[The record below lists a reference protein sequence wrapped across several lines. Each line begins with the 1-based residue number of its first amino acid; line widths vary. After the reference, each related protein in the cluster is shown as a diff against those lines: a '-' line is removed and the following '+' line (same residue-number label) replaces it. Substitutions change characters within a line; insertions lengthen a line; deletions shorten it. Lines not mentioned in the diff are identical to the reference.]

1 MSQLKRKV
9 FFLKEDKEIMKTG
22 NSILKYQSVLIFL
35 VGQILGGIVYL
46 IKLDSRVRSLEESN
60 IKIEQKLSELDKLSL
75 KVALNEDSINDL
87 TKTIERKY

>member
-60 IKIEQKLSELDKLSL
+60 IKLEQKLSELDKLSL
-75 KVALNEDSINDL
+75 KVALNEDSISDL
-87 TKTIERKY
+87 TKMFERKY

>member
-1 MSQLKRKV
+1 
-9 FFLKEDKEIMKTG
+9 MKSG

-35 VGQILGGIVYL
+35 TGQILGGIVYL
-46 IKLDSRVRSLEESN
+46 IKLDGRVRSLEESN
-60 IKIEQKLSELDKLSL
+60 IKLEQKLSELDKLSL